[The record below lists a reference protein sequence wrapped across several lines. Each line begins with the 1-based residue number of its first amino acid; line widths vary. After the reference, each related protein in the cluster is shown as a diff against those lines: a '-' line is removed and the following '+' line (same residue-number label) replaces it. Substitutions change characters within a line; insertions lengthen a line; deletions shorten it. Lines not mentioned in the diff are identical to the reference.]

1 MLEKTL
7 RNVNIQI
14 VNKSMKISSNIVPNS
29 AFKCKVLTGCHS
41 HPYNKSGETAEFR
54 KS

>member
-7 RNVNIQI
+7 RNVDIQM

-29 AFKCKVLTGCHS
+29 VSNVECLGCHS
-41 HPYNKSGETAEFR
+41 HPYNKSGETAELR